1 MSSDGKLCSWGLVKS
16 KLECEIIMMLKLEE
30 ETVEG
35 EDAGA
40 IDVIEL

>member
-1 MSSDGKLCSWGLVKS
+1 
-16 KLECEIIMMLKLEE
+16 MMLKLEE

-40 IDVIEL
+40 IDVIELYNK